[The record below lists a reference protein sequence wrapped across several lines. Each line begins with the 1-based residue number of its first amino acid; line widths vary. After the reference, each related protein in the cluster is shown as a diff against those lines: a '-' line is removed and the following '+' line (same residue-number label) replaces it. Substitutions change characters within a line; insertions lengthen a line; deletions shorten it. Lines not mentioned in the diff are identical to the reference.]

1 MCKIIVN
8 KGGSIMSKTQLA
20 HGIDITETKSKY
32 DTRAKYLVS
41 NKQVLARIMKF
52 SVLEYKE
59 CNIEEIINYIEG
71 TPEVETHSVLPQNEK
86 IEGMDTTSKI
96 PGEGEVSFD
105 IRFNALTPQKE
116 KIKII
121 INIQLQK
128 DYHPGYHFCSR
139 GIFYCSR
146 MISEQVYTEFVP
158 DNYDDIKKVYSIW
171 LCMEAPRKYANT
183 ITEYSMEERNV
194 FGEFTGIENYDLL
207 SVLII
212 RLCTDENADCE
223 NQLINMLNVLLS
235 TKLKAEQ
242 KKEILE
248 KEHQM
253 KMSVEM
259 EGEARNM
266 CNLSD
271 LIVERTTQEVTKVV
285 TEEVAAKETVQSVT
299 NLMENLQLSLEKAC
313 DALGKTVEEFH
324 AAKQVVEDIQKQ

>member
-1 MCKIIVN
+1 
-8 KGGSIMSKTQLA
+8 MSKTQLA

-32 DTRAKYLVS
+32 DTSAKYLVS

-52 SVLEYKE
+52 SIPEYKE
-59 CNIEEIINYIEG
+59 CSIEEIINYIEG

-86 IEGMDTTSKI
+86 IGGMDTSSKI
-96 PGEGEVSFD
+96 PEEGEFSFD
-105 IRFNALTPQKE
+105 IKFNALTPQKE

-121 INIQLQK
+121 INIELQK
-128 DYHPGYHFCSR
+128 DYYPGYHFCSR

-171 LCMEAPRKYANT
+171 LCMEPPKKYANT
-183 ITEYSMEERNV
+183 ITEYSMDEKNI
-194 FGEFTGIENYDLL
+194 FGEFTGAENYDLL

-212 RLCTDENADCE
+212 RLCTDENVDCE

-248 KEHQM
+248 QEHQM
-253 KMSVEM
+253 EMETEM
-259 EGEARNM
+259 EGDAKNM

-271 LIVERTTQEVTKVV
+271 LIVERTTKEV
-285 TEEVAAKETVQSVT
+285 TEEVTAKETVLSVT

-313 DALGKTVEEFH
+313 EALGKTVEDFQ
-324 AAKQVVEDIQKQ
+324 AAKEVVDSIQK